1 MLPTITLGT
10 YLLAI
15 VMRLTRSE
23 MLGVLREDYVRTA
36 RSKGLAERAV
46 IYGHALKNVLIPLI
60 TVVGLQFGTLLGG
73 AVVTETIF
81 AWPGVGRLIMDS
93 VLVKDYPVVQASILI
108 VTVLLVTVNLI
119 TDLIYG
125 YADPRVRLG

>member
-1 MLPTITLGT
+1 
-10 YLLAI
+10 
-15 VMRLTRSE
+15 
-23 MLGVLREDYVRTA
+23 MLGVLREDFVRTA

-93 VLVKDYPVVQASILI
+93 VLTKDYPVVQASILI
-108 VTVLLVTVNLI
+108 VTILLVTVNLI

-125 YADPRVRLG
+125 YVDPRVRLG